1 MNVKSRFL
9 AIVVLVLGT
18 LAWPSAALAEKVKT
32 NQSAKLYTRAG
43 EQSPV
48 LLKLKSGQTMTV
60 LAKDGRWLK
69 VRVSGRTGW
78 VPRSK
83 VDMPDDEEIGRNTR
97 RRPFVDGRGT
107 KRGFGGETGPDDRV
121 GADATGEGDE
131 PRSSKSGRSGKAGKA
146 GKSSKSDDEDDEPRA
161 RPRKSSQRDRK
172 DDDDSADDDKGG
184 DKGSDKVSKSDSEDD
199 GDSAEVRRPRAHV
212 VKRTAIHDEA
222 SKDSEEAFTADPR
235 TELFVLKEAG
245 KWTLVTNEEGDAGYV
260 LTSKLEIDDAGDI
273 GPRGRSLNGRA
284 RIGWT
289 FVRQSVAT
297 PGGPLSL
304 PDNYSA
310 SSSSLTIALGGTA
323 LYPYSKRYWIGADL
337 AYDYDKA
344 VPGISY
350 QGQTTSFSLHN
361 FNLRALAGY
370 DLQKTNGMIVFGR
383 LGYHYE
389 SFQVTDYANLEKNTA
404 KLPSQII
411 SGPILGAALAIP
423 RLTKELGLRVSLDT
437 ILFGASIEQTKNLED
452 GTGPSAKAVFLG
464 ASLTYRWKPNMDL
477 QATFDLEYTK
487 KSFSGMPPATSMR
500 GHTGTGTSS
509 GADFNNTIS
518 GGIAYAF

>member
-1 MNVKSRFL
+1 MNVKARVI
-9 AIVVLVLGT
+9 AITVLLLGA
-18 LAWPSAALAEKVKT
+18 LAWPSVARAEKVKT
-32 NQSAKLYTRAG
+32 NQAAKLYTRAG

-83 VDMPDDEEIGRNTR
+83 VDMPDDEEIERNTR

-107 KRGFGGETGPDDRV
+107 KRGFGGESGPEDRV
-121 GADATGEGDE
+121 GADATGDGDE
-131 PRSSKSGRSGKAGKA
+131 PKAKPKSSGKSTRSSKARSE
-146 GKSSKSDDEDDEPRA
+146 DDEDEAPA
-161 RPRKSSQRDRK
+161 RSRKSSQRERDE
-172 DDDDSADDDKGG
+172 DADDEVADKG
-184 DKGSDKVSKSDSEDD
+184 DKGSGKAD
-199 GDSAEVRRPRAHV
+199 GDEDSADTRRPRAHV
-212 VKRTAIHDEA
+212 AKRTAILNEA
-222 SKDSEEAFTADPR
+222 NKDSDEAFTADAK
-235 TELFVLKEAG
+235 TELTVLTEKG
-245 KWTLVTNEEGDAGYV
+245 KWTMVTNDEGDVGYV
-260 LTSKLEIDDAGDI
+260 LTSKLEIDHAGDS
-273 GPRGRSLNGRA
+273 GPRRRSLSGRA

-289 FVRQSVAT
+289 FVRQSVST

-304 PDNYSA
+304 PDNYNA

-350 QGQTTSFSLHN
+350 QGQTTSFTLHN

-370 DLQKTNGMIVFGR
+370 DLQKPNGMIVFGR

-389 SFQVTDYANLEKNTA
+389 SFQVSDYANLEKNTA

-411 SGPILGAALAIP
+411 SGPIFGAALAIP
-423 RLTKELGLRVSLDT
+423 RFTQDIGLRFSLDT
-437 ILFGASIEQTKNLED
+437 ILFGASVEQTKNLED
-452 GTGPSAKAVFLG
+452 GTGPSAKAVFVG

-477 QATFDLEYTK
+477 QFTYDLEYTK
-487 KSFSGMPPATSMR
+487 KSFSGMAPATSMR
-500 GHTGTGTSS
+500 GHTGMGTSS